1 MSVVLRRAGGGPGVT
16 AVTEGPGQFCYDLG
30 WQVTETI
37 RLTENTRARLMAGVA
52 TDTLFMGLQMLLTMY
67 FLQQQA
73 FKAIDP
79 ASELIQGHV

>member
-1 MSVVLRRAGGGPGVT
+1 M
-16 AVTEGPGQFCYDLG
+16 
-30 WQVTETI
+30 I
-37 RLTENTRARLMAGVA
+37 RLTENTRARLMAVVA